1 MFHKKT
7 SYLISISYHI
17 HLISISYPSHIH
29 LISISY
35 PSHIHIISTVFIL
48 NPSVFWGIRRIINF
62 HVTQK
67 KTSYLIS
74 IFYVH
79 RFIRFFHPVPHR
91 QSRSFSMPSS
101 IFRRLASN
109 SWDLASRENIL
120 CTYAIH
126 IIYIYII
133 YIYTYIRVNYNNS
146 LTWMVRPFG
155 DDSPY

>member
-1 MFHKKT
+1 MFHKK
-7 SYLISISYHI
+7 SIISHI
-17 HLISISYPSHIH
+17 HIISYPSHIH
-29 LISISY
+29 IISISY
-35 PSHIHIISTVFIL
+35 PSHIHIISISYPYHIHCVHSESLRIL
-48 NPSVFWGIRRIINF
+48 RNTPHYKFPCS
-62 HVTQK
+62 TK

-126 IIYIYII
+126 IIYIYIYII

-146 LTWMVRPFG
+146 LT
-155 DDSPY
+155 